1 MKVQVEKLNKE
12 QDEIMRRLTEA
23 EKKVD
28 EADDEN
34 AETVD
39 EIKIEMLRN
48 FHLRS
53 GAPSPSPPKGKT
65 ARYFGGYPGRRT
77 RWK

>member
-39 EIKIEMLRN
+39 EIKIEML
-48 FHLRS
+48 
-53 GAPSPSPPKGKT
+53 
-65 ARYFGGYPGRRT
+65 
-77 RWK
+77 